1 MCVAPRYIGW
11 SDFFTSFY
19 KLNLQEK
26 VKDLGAVE
34 AFVPVIKLCF
44 DGLGIDFFFFFC
56 NISTA
61 DYSRIFGPRR
71 DSLLKKY

>member
-11 SDFFTSFY
+11 SEFFTSFY

-44 DGLGIDFFFFFC
+44 DGLGIDFFFFLQ
-56 NISTA
+56 
-61 DYSRIFGPRR
+61 D
-71 DSLLKKY
+71 